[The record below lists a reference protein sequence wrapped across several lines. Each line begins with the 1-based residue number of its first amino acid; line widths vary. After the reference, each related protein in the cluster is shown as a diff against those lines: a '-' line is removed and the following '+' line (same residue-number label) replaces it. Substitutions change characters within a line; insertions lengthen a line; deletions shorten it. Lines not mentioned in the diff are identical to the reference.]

1 MNADPL
7 ESPSA
12 PAGHG
17 ERSAVADLAV
27 LGLGVMGRSLALN
40 AADRGF
46 SVAVWNRAPE
56 PTAAALEASGGRL
69 LPAASLEELVGLV
82 ARPRRLLLM
91 VTAGPAVDQLLDSLL
106 DLLAPGDA
114 VIDGG
119 NSWHLDTQRRER
131 RLAERGLHYLGLGV
145 SGGEEG
151 ARHGPSLMPGGSA
164 EGYALLRPVLEAIA
178 ARTEAGL
185 CVTHVGPG
193 GAGHFVKMVHNGLEY
208 ADMQL
213 LAEGY
218 QLLGEG
224 LGFDPPRLAETFEAW
239 NEGPL
244 ASFLVEISG
253 RIFKKRDPLGDGWL
267 VERVLDRAAQK
278 GTGRWTLESALALGV
293 AVPSIGAALDGRV
306 LSSQKSLRLQLA
318 ERFPAADADR
328 GKLGVSVEDVAD
340 ALLAGK
346 ISAYA
351 QGFQLLA
358 EASREY
364 GYGLDLAE
372 LARIWKGGC
381 IIRAR
386 FLDPLGAAFAR
397 VPEPAHLF
405 FDPLFAAELERLDGA
420 WRRVVSAA
428 LGARLPVPALAAG
441 LAYRDALTRARLP
454 QNLVQ
459 AQRDAFGAHT
469 FVRDDDPGGEARHE
483 DWLGQD

>member
-1 MNADPL
+1 
-7 ESPSA
+7 
-12 PAGHG
+12 
-17 ERSAVADLAV
+17 V

-40 AADRGF
+40 VADRGF

-69 LPAASLEELVGLV
+69 LPASTLEELVGLL
-82 ARPRRLLLM
+82 ARPRKLLLM
-91 VTAGPAVDQLLDSLL
+91 VTAGAPVDLLLDSLI
-106 DLLAPGDA
+106 DLLEPGD
-114 VIDGG
+114 VVVDGG
-119 NSWHLDTQRRER
+119 NSWHLDTQRREQ
-131 RLAERGLHYLGLGV
+131 RLAERGLHFLGLGV

-164 EGYALLRPVLEAIA
+164 EGYGPLRPILEAIA

-218 QLLGEG
+218 ELLGSG
-224 LGFDPPRLAETFEAW
+224 LGFDPPRLAEVFETW

-244 ASFLVEISG
+244 ASFLVEISAQ
-253 RIFKKRDPLGDGWL
+253 IFRKRDPDGDGWL
-267 VERVLDRAAQK
+267 VERVLDRAAHK
-278 GTGRWTLESALALGV
+278 GTGRWTVESALALGV

-306 LSSQKSLRLQLA
+306 LSSMKSLRGELSRRLP
-318 ERFPAADADR
+318 RPAGASR
-328 GKLGVSVEDVAD
+328 CPGLTEQDVAD

-346 ISAYA
+346 ITAYA

-358 EASREY
+358 EASREH

-386 FLDPLGAAFAR
+386 FLDPLGAAYGR
-397 VPEPAHLF
+397 VPEPKHLF
-405 FDPLFAAELERLDGA
+405 LDPVFAQELERLDA
-420 WRRVVSAA
+420 PWRRVVMAA
-428 LGARLPVPALAAG
+428 AKAALPVPCLSAG

-469 FVRDDDPGGEARHE
+469 FVRDDDPSGAARHE
-483 DWLGQD
+483 DWLGGDT